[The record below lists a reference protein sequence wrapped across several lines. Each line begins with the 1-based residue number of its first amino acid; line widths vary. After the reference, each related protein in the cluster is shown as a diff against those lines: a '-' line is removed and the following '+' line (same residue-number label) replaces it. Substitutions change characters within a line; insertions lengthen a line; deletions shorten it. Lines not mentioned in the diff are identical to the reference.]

1 MTPDPFDSQPR
12 RRGWTTTA
20 TIVAVVAA
28 LVVVVVA
35 FMSPALSGGGPG
47 TSEQSDE
54 TASPSEF
61 VDGYL
66 HALADGDADAALEYV
81 ALGLAEGETLNDEML
96 AASLERGPITDI
108 DVGEAEEIADDE
120 VAVPVSFRIGDTAVS
135 QDIAVSIGLSGD
147 LAILSGTQT
156 IPTDEFA
163 GMGLT
168 VNGIPVEGELTL
180 FPGTYEFAVANTNF
194 TIERGEPVVVAS
206 GHESDRYEGLR
217 PVLTDAATA
226 TYRSLVAA
234 SLQECAAMKTLTTP
248 CGDDVIDSG
257 ENGPTPVDG
266 TVTREL
272 PLESESKLAA
282 VTVVTDGTVARWES
296 SVGMSTTFE
305 SPSGSRYLATGAA
318 LKTPKVDF
326 AAETPQ
332 VVWE

>member
-20 TIVAVVAA
+20 TIVAVVVA

-35 FMSPALSGGGPG
+35 FMIPALSGGGPG
-47 TSEQSDE
+47 ASEETDE
-54 TASPSEF
+54 AASPSDF
-61 VDGYL
+61 VERYL
-66 HALADGDADAALEYV
+66 HALADGDADAALDYV

-120 VAVPVSFRIGDTAVS
+120 VEVPVSFRIGDTAVS

-234 SLQECAAMKTLTTP
+234 SLQECEAMKTLTTP

-305 SPSGSRYLATGAA
+305 SPSGSKYLAMGAA

-326 AAETPQ
+326 AAEAPT